1 MHLIH
6 QVVPCFCWGDPK
18 DKPVFHTNT
27 SRKRL
32 NILGA
37 YNIDEHRLIHLTG
50 ENNCDS
56 ELVINFFELMLINC
70 KHLEKIYLILD
81 NAKYFKSRLVREWLN
96 NNPKIELI
104 FLPPFAPNLNII
116 ERFWRLA
123 KEILVKNNYYKHY
136 KTFRANV
143 FRFLNNIN
151 PYKSKLE
158 SLMTDNFQIVSN

>member
-1 MHLIH
+1 MHLVH
-6 QVVPCFCWGDPK
+6 QAIPGYCWGDPK
-18 DKPVFHTNT
+18 DKPTLYTNT

-56 ELVINFFELMLINC
+56 ALVVEFFELMLNRC
-70 KHLEKIYLILD
+70 KHLQVIYIILD
-81 NAKYFKSRLVREWLN
+81 NAKYFKSKLVREWLKDN
-96 NNPKIELI
+96 KKIQLI

-123 KEILVKNNYYKHY
+123 KEVLVKNSYYKCY

-143 FRFLNNIN
+143 FRFLNNIK

-158 SLMTDNFQIVSN
+158 SLMTDNFQIISN